1 MISINKSK
9 VLDYLSI
16 KSKPYEIYKFSNGE
30 MLIIRF
36 KGKNE
41 LDTLLKDLKSL
52 GIDINDDSDFVIAS
66 DRIMLWFKSEYHDNV
81 GYGE

>member
-1 MISINKSK
+1 MINISKSK
-9 VLDYLSI
+9 VLDYLSM

-41 LDTLLKDLKSL
+41 LDTLIKDLKSL
-52 GIDINDDSDFVIAS
+52 GIDANDNDNDCVIAS
-66 DRIMLWFKSEYHDNV
+66 DRIMLWFR
-81 GYGE
+81 

>member
-1 MISINKSK
+1 MISISKSK
-9 VLDYLSI
+9 VLEYLST

-41 LDTLLKDLKSL
+41 LDTLVKDFKSL
-52 GIDINDDSDFVIAS
+52 SIDVNDSDFVIAS
-66 DRIMLWFKSEYHDNV
+66 DRIMLWFR
-81 GYGE
+81 

>member
-1 MISINKSK
+1 MMISINKSK

-30 MLIIRF
+30 MLVIRF

-52 GIDINDDSDFVIAS
+52 DIDINDSDFVIVS

-81 GYGE
+81 GYSE

>member
-1 MISINKSK
+1 MISVSKSK
-9 VLDYLSI
+9 VLDYLST

-41 LDTLLKDLKSL
+41 LDTLIKDLKSL
-52 GIDINDDSDFVIAS
+52 GIDVNNSDFVIAS
-66 DRIMLWFKSEYHDNV
+66 DRIMLWFR
-81 GYGE
+81 

>member
-1 MISINKSK
+1 MISVSESK
-9 VLDYLSI
+9 VLGYLSM

-41 LDTLLKDLKSL
+41 LDALVKDLKSL
-52 GIDINDDSDFVIAS
+52 GVDVDGNDCVIAS
-66 DRIMLWFKSEYHDNV
+66 DRIMLWFRTHDHNDNI
-81 GYGE
+81 GIGE

>member
-1 MISINKSK
+1 MISVSKSK
-9 VLDYLSI
+9 VLDYLSM

-41 LDTLLKDLKSL
+41 LDTLVKDFKSL
-52 GIDINDDSDFVIAS
+52 GIDVNDSDFVIAS
-66 DRIMLWFKSEYHDNV
+66 DRIMLWFRYDNMNKQ
-81 GYGE
+81 

>member
-1 MISINKSK
+1 MISMNKSK
-9 VLDYLSI
+9 VLEYLST

-41 LDTLLKDLKSL
+41 LDTLIKDLKSL
-52 GIDINDDSDFVIAS
+52 GIDVNDNDNDCVIAS
-66 DRIMLWFKSEYHDNV
+66 DRIMLWFR
-81 GYGE
+81 

>member
-1 MISINKSK
+1 MISISKSK
-9 VLDYLSI
+9 VLEYLST

-41 LDTLLKDLKSL
+41 LDTLVKDFKSL
-52 GIDINDDSDFVIAS
+52 GIDVNDNDCVIAS
-66 DRIMLWFKSEYHDNV
+66 DRIMLWFRYDNMNKQ
-81 GYGE
+81 

>member
-1 MISINKSK
+1 MMISVSKSK
-9 VLDYLSI
+9 VLEYLST
-16 KSKPYEIYKFSNGE
+16 KSKPYEIYKFSDGE

-52 GIDINDDSDFVIAS
+52 GININNSDCVIAS
-66 DRIMLWFKSEYHDNV
+66 DRIMLWFR
-81 GYGE
+81 

>member
-1 MISINKSK
+1 MISVSKSK
-9 VLDYLSI
+9 VLEYLST
-16 KSKPYEIYKFSNGE
+16 KSKPYEIYKFSDGE

-52 GIDINDDSDFVIAS
+52 GININNSDCVIAS
-66 DRIMLWFKSEYHDNV
+66 DRIMLWFR
-81 GYGE
+81 

>member
-1 MISINKSK
+1 MISMNKSK
-9 VLDYLSI
+9 VLEYLST

-41 LDTLLKDLKSL
+41 LDALVKGLKSI
-52 GIDINDDSDFVIAS
+52 GVDVNDNDFVIAS
-66 DRIMLWFKSEYHDNV
+66 DRIMLWFRYDNMNKQ
-81 GYGE
+81 

>member
-1 MISINKSK
+1 MINIGKSR
-9 VLDYLSI
+9 VLDYLST

-52 GIDINDDSDFVIAS
+52 GIDISDSDFVIAS
-66 DRIMLWFKSEYHDNV
+66 DRIMLWFRYDNMNKQ
-81 GYGE
+81 

>member
-1 MISINKSK
+1 MISMNKSK
-9 VLDYLSI
+9 VLEYLST

-52 GIDINDDSDFVIAS
+52 GIDVNDNDFVIAS
-66 DRIMLWFKSEYHDNV
+66 DRIMLWFRESA
-81 GYGE
+81 